1 VLGNGCAVVGGQCLE
16 NPFDIPFMAYVG
28 LCISMGAKR

>member
-1 VLGNGCAVVGGQCLE
+1 VLGNGCSVVSGACLE

-28 LCISMGAKR
+28 HQGC